1 MLAVASR
8 AGAQPGFVSLPFT
21 VDGVERTAALW
32 IPAGYDR
39 TQRWPLVVYLHGN
52 GIQGDNRGRV
62 GSEWLDSLFV
72 ARALMRQPDAF
83 PALVLIP
90 RCPEGATWVT
100 RTVGP
105 DTPEWRRLRPPR
117 EDAIGHIDAAVD
129 EVLNRFPVDLDRI
142 TLSGFSMGGHGSLRY
157 AEMRSNRFRRG
168 RGAGR
173 GRHDR
178 RSPVAG
184 RHRTPAV
191 GVSGGGRPGGAGRA
205 CAADDRDNF
214 VRPVA
219 TRATPSTPTSAIRS
233 WSAPTPSRSSST
245 GSCRSVARPAR
256 SSSVTAPSCAEIPSG
271 CRSETES

>member
-1 MLAVASR
+1 MIKTLGLSLALLMLAVASR

-157 AEMRSNRFRRG
+157 AEMRSNRFAAVAALAGVVTTDEARLLAGTGLPLWAFQGAADRVVPAELARRMIETI
-168 RGAGR
+168 REAGGDPR
-173 GRHDR
+173 YTEYPDLGHQIVERAYAEPEFVDWLLSQR
-178 RSPVAG
+178 RS
-184 RHRTPAV
+184 
-191 GVSGGGRPGGAGRA
+191 
-205 CAADDRDNF
+205 
-214 VRPVA
+214 
-219 TRATPSTPTSAIRS
+219 
-233 WSAPTPSRSSST
+233 
-245 GSCRSVARPAR
+245 AR
-256 SSSVTAPSCAEIPSG
+256 
-271 CRSETES
+271 